1 MSENLSSQPL
11 TMTPELERILARGR
25 HIHPTMPDDWTGDMS
40 RYDEAMD
47 PILPSLDDKRGILR
61 WIGLNDNTINW
72 TLEKYQEKYDP
83 DPEVLVEKYTKICD
97 HEVIEG
103 HRFPV
108 ILRLLDIV
116 QRREYVLSLDL
127 EENYGMFVKSCQRI
141 PFLMKALDGFVRGG
155 LREGLRPEFAIFCG
169 LHPSEEDYS
178 NETYREAYY
187 IQGYQEQACSLMTTW
202 VAVLSSLWRQ
212 KLQLAGAI
220 GEHRVSPRTLSRE
233 DRC

>member
-40 RYDEAMD
+40 RYDEAMG
-47 PILPSLDDKRGILR
+47 PMLPSLDDKRGILR

-83 DPEVLVEKYTKICD
+83 DPEVLVEKYTKICG
-97 HEVIEG
+97 HEAIEG

-127 EENYGMFVKSCQRI
+127 EENY
-141 PFLMKALDGFVRGG
+141 DGFVRGG

-220 GEHRVSPRTLSRE
+220 GEHRVSPRTSSRE